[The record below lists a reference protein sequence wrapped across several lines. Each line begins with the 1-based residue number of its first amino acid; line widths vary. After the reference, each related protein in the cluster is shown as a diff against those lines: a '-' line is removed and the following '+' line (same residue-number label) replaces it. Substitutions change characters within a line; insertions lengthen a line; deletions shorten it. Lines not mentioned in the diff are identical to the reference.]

1 MNKPKMPFELDIR
14 SHMDQAIRVRFCQD
28 RIDKLEHYV
37 RLVKH
42 GLMLRKREIPWWNIS
57 GKVGN
62 WIYTQSCN
70 KVMVPEVAKIVKQYR
85 LAMSAPFDQP
95 FKQAELMYNNFC
107 KDHKRSMAVFNQKQD
122 VDTMEM

>member
-1 MNKPKMPFELDIR
+1 MNKPTMPIDIDIR
-14 SHMDQAIRVRFCQD
+14 SQMAQTARIRICQS
-28 RIDKLEHYV
+28 RIERLEHYV

-42 GLMLRKREIPWWNIS
+42 GLMLRKREIRWWNIA
-57 GKVGN
+57 GRLGN
-62 WIYTQSCN
+62 ILYTQSCN

-95 FKQAELMYNNFC
+95 FKQAELMYDNFC